1 MQILTAP
8 VTGGDVIEIARE
20 ANTLAETLGVA
31 TLLFFAIALVVIAL
45 IVFLKTQSREK
56 ESTSSQNTTTLHKV
70 IDTLREDKERDRAV
84 LMGVLE
90 DNRQQIA
97 ITRRVMEKINQH
109 GQAMQVLLNKT
120 SALLEDRCRNHINLK
135 QNEPH

>member
-1 MQILTAP
+1 MLILTSP
-8 VTGGDVIEIARE
+8 VTGGEMTEIARE
-20 ANTLAETLGVA
+20 ANTLAETLGIA

-45 IVFLKTQSREK
+45 IVFIKTQSREK

-70 IDTLREDKERDRAV
+70 IDTLREDKEKDRAV

-90 DNRQQIA
+90 DNRQQIE
-97 ITRRVMEKINQH
+97 ITRRVVEKIDAH

-120 SALLEDRCRNHINLK
+120 SQLLENRCINQLNKLK
-135 QNEPH
+135 K